1 MLKLLI
7 SLLFIFSLSLAIT
20 REDVIKLA
28 EERTSQ
34 IKLSKK
40 DLELVEAQ
48 IKEVMSNIYPHLEIN
63 GIYTK
68 YDPNYV
74 TGFSLKSQYRA
85 SISLKQTIFDKSV
98 FESIKIAKLNRKLQK
113 LILKQVK
120 NEVLYTAL
128 TLYEDILY
136 KKNLLQIKQKTLNY
150 WQKQL
155 EFTEENYKQGF
166 INKFEYLRTKAQYE
180 NAIAE
185 VELARINYQKA
196 LVNLEKFLFINRKI
210 NPNDNIVIFKEGISS
225 EEDLKNNPQ
234 LKVIEKTSK
243 IKKEEARFY
252 TSSLYPKLYFQA
264 SYEFY
269 NTRDFPALNEVVR
282 KGYVLNLSLN
292 WQFFDGLNAKSK
304 AIQSKIN
311 STKEKIKYE
320 EQLTN
325 LEKDYETAVLD
336 IKASK
341 IQLKAINQNIKA
353 LEQALKLATER
364 YKYKVG
370 SIIEVLE
377 AQKNLE
383 EAYINRLNVIY
394 QHNLAILTIKK
405 LTGEFAK

>member
-20 REDVIKLA
+20 REDIIKLA
-28 EERTSQ
+28 EEKTSQ

-40 DLELVEAQ
+40 DLEFIEAQ

-63 GIYTK
+63 GIYTR
-68 YDPNYV
+68 YDPNYI
-74 TGFSLKSQYRA
+74 TGFSLENQYKA
-85 SISLKQTIFDKSV
+85 SVSLKQAIFDKSV
-98 FESIKIAKLNRKLQK
+98 FESIKIAKLNRELQK

-120 NEVLYTAL
+120 NEIIYTAL

-136 KKNLLQIKQKTLNY
+136 KKNLLQIKQKTLKY

-155 EFTEENYKQGF
+155 ELIEENYKQGF

-185 VELARINYQKA
+185 VELAKINYQKA
-196 LVNLEKFLFINRKI
+196 LVNLKKFLFINKNI
-210 NPNDNIVIFKEGISS
+210 NPNDNITIFKEEITT
-225 EEDLKNNPQ
+225 EKNLKNNPH

-243 IKKEEARFY
+243 IKKEEAKFY

-264 SYEFY
+264 SYELY

-292 WQFFDGLNAKSK
+292 RQFFDGLNAKSK
-304 AIQSKIN
+304 AIQSQI
-311 STKEKIKYE
+311 SSAKEKIKYE
-320 EQLTN
+320 EQLAN

-353 LEQALKLATER
+353 LKQALKLATER

-383 EAYINRLNVIY
+383 EAYINKLNVIY

-405 LTGEFAK
+405 ITGEFAK

>member
-48 IKEVMSNIYPHLEIN
+48 I
-63 GIYTK
+63 
-68 YDPNYV
+68 
-74 TGFSLKSQYRA
+74 
-85 SISLKQTIFDKSV
+85 
-98 FESIKIAKLNRKLQK
+98 
-113 LILKQVK
+113 
-120 NEVLYTAL
+120 
-128 TLYEDILY
+128 YEDILY

-166 INKFEYLRTKAQYE
+166 INRFEYLRTKAQYE
-180 NAIAE
+180 NVIAE
-185 VELARINYQKA
+185 VELAKINYQKA
-196 LVNLEKFLFINRKI
+196 LVNLKKFLFINRKI
-210 NPNDNIVIFKEGISS
+210 TLNGNIAIFKEKISS
-225 EEDLKNNPQ
+225 EENLKNNPH

-243 IKKEEARFY
+243 IKKEEAKFY

-282 KGYVLNLSLN
+282 KGYILNLSLN

-320 EQLTN
+320 EQLLN

-336 IKASK
+336 IKAPK
-341 IQLKAINQNIKA
+341 IQL
-353 LEQALKLATER
+353 
-364 YKYKVG
+364 
-370 SIIEVLE
+370 
-377 AQKNLE
+377 
-383 EAYINRLNVIY
+383 
-394 QHNLAILTIKK
+394 
-405 LTGEFAK
+405 

>member
-1 MLKLLI
+1 MLRATILI
-7 SLLFIFSLSLAIT
+7 LLLFTFSFAIT
-20 REDVIKLA
+20 REEVIKLA
-28 EERTSQ
+28 EERASQ
-34 IKLSKK
+34 IKLSEK
-40 DLELVEAQ
+40 DLEFVEAQ

-68 YDPNYV
+68 YDPDYI
-74 TGFSLKSQYRA
+74 TGFSLKNQYRA

-120 NEVLYTAL
+120 NEIIYTAL

-136 KKNLLQIKQKTLNY
+136 KKQILEIKQKTLNY
-150 WQKQL
+150 WKKQL
-155 EFTEENYKQGF
+155 EFTEESYKQGLV
-166 INKFEYLRTKAQYE
+166 NKFEYLRTKAQYE
-180 NAIAE
+180 NAISQ
-185 VELARINYQKA
+185 VELAKIDYQKA
-196 LVNLEKFLFINRKI
+196 IVNLQKFLFLNKDLNPTETFSKLNEKI
-210 NPNDNIVIFKEGISS
+210 NKNQKKNPELIVIK
-225 EEDLKNNPQ
+225 Q
-234 LKVIEKTSK
+234 TSK
-243 IKKEEARFY
+243 IKNEEAKFY
-252 TSSLYPKLYFQA
+252 TASLYPKLQFKA

-282 KGYVLNLSLN
+282 KGYVLDLTFN

-311 STKEKIKYE
+311 SAKEKIKYKDK
-320 EQLTN
+320 LAN
-325 LEKDYETAVLD
+325 LEKEYQNALLD

-341 IQLKAINQNIKA
+341 IQLKAINENIKA
-353 LEQALKLATER
+353 SKEALKLATER

-370 SIIEVLE
+370 SIVEVLE

-383 EAYINRLNVIY
+383 EAYINKLNIIY
-394 QHNLAILTIKK
+394 QHNLAVLKIKK